1 MNSKS
6 SGKKYPNTVNYTL
19 IGICFGFL
27 FPIVATI
34 FDINLQGLELSFQSA
49 LEVQAGNPLH
59 WIIDTAPF
67 FLGSLSALAGF
78 RKDQT
83 VHINQGLEETVQE
96 RTKSLEEKNNELEQE
111 IAQRIQTE
119 KELFEAKE
127 AAEAGARAKTQ
138 FLSTMSHE
146 IRTPLNAVIG
156 ITGLL
161 RDTNLNDEQRDF
173 VKTIYKSGDNLL
185 GIINNILDYAKIE
198 SGKFDLEEV
207 EFSVAYLVEDVLD
220 LVSATDIGKKIELL
234 YDIED
239 HVPDYV
245 FGDSTRIQQVLVNLT
260 RNALKFTEEG
270 EVLITIDLEEETGDD
285 ALSLRFKVKDTG
297 IGIEHSKQEKLFK
310 SFSQIDA
317 STTRKFG
324 GTGLGLAIS
333 KRLVDLMGGDISV
346 ESEQG
351 VGSTFTFSIPLKKS
365 EKEFNPF
372 QSATLED
379 RNVFI
384 LDDTDTNLII
394 LKKQCEKV
402 GMKVTTFSDSESFIS
417 SIPKLKDFDLGIV
430 DMHMPNKN
438 GIQVAEEI
446 RKMYSKLDLPLVLLS
461 SIMDLKGEEWKALF
475 NLSLT
480 KPIKQTLLFH
490 KLERVF
496 LNQIKKED
504 SDEKES
510 KKPVKIASDLKILL
524 AEDNPINQ
532 KVAGKMLNRFG
543 LSCDVVGN
551 GVEAVQMCKMIAY
564 DLVLMDMEMPEM
576 DGVEATKMIHKI
588 ESEIPKLPI
597 IIAMTANAM
606 EEDRKKCLDAGMKDF
621 LPKPVKLSDMQ
632 EVLTKWFST
641 E

>member
-1 MNSKS
+1 MGSRS
-6 SGKKYPNTVNYTL
+6 SEKKYSNTVSYTFF
-19 IGICFGFL
+19 GICFGFL
-27 FPIVATI
+27 FPIIATI
-34 FDINLQGLELSFQSA
+34 FDINLQGLEFSFSSVIQ
-49 LEVQAGNPLH
+49 VQGGNPLH

-83 VHINQGLEETVQE
+83 VHLNLGLEETVRQ
-96 RTKSLEEKNNELEQE
+96 RTKSLEEKNEQLELE
-111 IAQRIQTE
+111 IYQRIKTE

-127 AAEAGARAKTQ
+127 AAEAGAKAKTQ

-161 RDTNLNDEQRDF
+161 QDTNLNDEQRDF
-173 VKTIYKSGDNLL
+173 VKTIHKSGDNLL

-220 LVSATDIGKKIELL
+220 LVSATEIGKKIELV
-234 YDIED
+234 YEVED
-239 HVPDYV
+239 NVPDYLI
-245 FGDSTRIQQVLVNLT
+245 GDSTRIQQVLVNLT

-270 EVLITIDLEEETGDD
+270 EVVILIGAEESTAGR
-285 ALSLRFKVKDTG
+285 LVLIFRVRDTG
-297 IGIEHSKQEKLFK
+297 IGIERSKQKELFK

-333 KRLVDLMGGDISV
+333 KRLVQLMGGEISV
-346 ESEQG
+346 ESEPG
-351 VGSTFTFSIPLKKS
+351 VGSTFTFVIPLRKS
-365 EKEFNPF
+365 EKKLDLFR
-372 QSATLED
+372 TGKLD
-379 RNVFI
+379 GKKVFI
-384 LDDTDTNLII
+384 LDDTDTNLTI
-394 LKKQCEKV
+394 LKRQCEKV
-402 GMKVTTFSDSESFIS
+402 GMQVTTFDNSESFT
-417 SIPKLKDFDLGIV
+417 SIIPSLKNYDIGII
-430 DMHMPNKN
+430 DMHMPGKN
-438 GIQVAEEI
+438 GLQVAKDI
-446 RKMYSKLDLPLVLLS
+446 RDEYLKTMLPLVLLS
-461 SIMDLKGEEWKALF
+461 SIMDLRGEEQKALF
-475 NLSLT
+475 NLYLT

-496 LNQIKKED
+496 GDQTRNED
-504 SDEKES
+504 SDEKDA
-510 KKPVKIASDLKILL
+510 KKTFRISRELKILL

-543 LSCDVVGN
+543 LSCDVAGN
-551 GVEAVQMCKMIAY
+551 GVEAVQMCRMIAY

-588 ESEIPKLPI
+588 ESDLPKLPI

-606 EEDRKKCLDAGMKDF
+606 EEDRKRCLDAGMKDF
-621 LPKPVKLSDMQ
+621 LAKPVKLTDMQ
-632 EVLTKWFST
+632 EILTKWFSAS
-641 E
+641 

>member
-1 MNSKS
+1 MGSKS
-6 SGKKYPNTVNYTL
+6 SNKKYSNTVNYTL
-19 IGICFGFL
+19 FGICFGFL
-27 FPIVATI
+27 FPIIATI
-34 FDINLQGLELSFQSA
+34 FDVSLQGLELSFSSA
-49 LEVQAGNPLH
+49 ILIQAENPLH

-83 VHINQGLEETVQE
+83 VHINQGLEETVKE
-96 RTKSLEEKNNELEQE
+96 RTKSLEAKNEQLEQE
-111 IAQRIQTE
+111 IFQRIRTE

-146 IRTPLNAVIG
+146 IRTPLNAIIG

-161 RDTNLNDEQRDF
+161 IDTPLNDEQRDF
-173 VKTIYKSGDNLL
+173 VKTINKSGDNLL

-207 EFSVAYLVEDVLD
+207 EFSIAYLVEDVLD

-234 YDIED
+234 YYIED
-239 HVPDYV
+239 SVPDYV
-245 FGDSTRIQQVLVNLT
+245 IGDSTRIQQVLVNLT

-270 EVLITIDLEEETGDD
+270 EVLITIAAVETAGKDLR
-285 ALSLRFKVKDTG
+285 LNFKVKDTG
-297 IGIEHSKQEKLFK
+297 IGIESAKQERLFK

-346 ESEQG
+346 ESKLG
-351 VGSTFTFSIPLKKS
+351 VGSTFTFTLPLKKS
-365 EKEFNPF
+365 KKEFDPF
-372 QSATLED
+372 QSANLEGKK
-379 RNVFI
+379 VFI
-384 LDDTDTNLII
+384 LDDTDTNLTI

-402 GMKVTTFSDSESFIS
+402 GMIVSTFGDSENFTASLAS
-417 SIPKLKDFDLGIV
+417 LADFDFGII

-438 GIQVAEEI
+438 GLQVAEEI
-446 RKMYSKLDLPLVLLS
+446 RKKHSKQNLPLVLLS
-461 SIMDLKGEEWKALF
+461 SIMDLKSNEKKAFF
-475 NLSLT
+475 NLYLT

-496 LNQIKKED
+496 VDQTRSE
-504 SDEKES
+504 SSEEKNPQ
-510 KKPVKIASDLKILL
+510 KAFKISGELKILL

-543 LSCDVVGN
+543 LSCDVAGN

-564 DLVLMDMEMPEM
+564 DLILMDMEMPEM

-588 ESEIPKLPI
+588 GADLPKLPI

-606 EEDRKKCLDAGMKDF
+606 EEDRKRCLDAGMKDF
-621 LPKPVKLSDMQ
+621 LAKPVKLTDMQ
-632 EVLTKWFST
+632 EILTKWFST
-641 E
+641 S